1 MLPET
6 SKEKKKADH
15 EEKDN
20 VKKNDKRRNS
30 LTDSATFSSST
41 SSNSSSVDSDE
52 AVSWPG
58 NLCDSKGT
66 MTMPMETVV
75 NTDEHNNTKTDL
87 DKFRRAIR
95 TDNSPAEEFRRLHGF
110 RSIADDVN
118 NGFSSEKD
126 QSTSTENV
134 KTVIQTKKRIE
145 KLRKEREKKDKKE
158 RERAAAAKK
167 EVENFEANRQSA
179 IFEIEKERCVR
190 EMVRCNQRRG
200 QNAFGPVHYGS
211 TGLVSSMSGSAHSST
226 ETGCHSTKKEE
237 EKLRA
242 CVGFGIAGT
251 GLYDHLPQIACARL
265 SKSPLYSDLVGAR
278 KENWREGY
286 QDSYLREHNHI
297 GALYI
302 EKDALEGV
310 AHSMEL
316 VAAMTNSTYSNKW
329 LKKTL
334 ALVLRG
340 KVWRRIQIVAEIMR
354 THRCHNNRFKTMSLA
369 QVLEHVMESVV
380 NLTRDSEDRTNV
392 AMYLSSQFAGRQPCL
407 LAKHRQCLMLD
418 LILSCLSPSGAGALL
433 IEKTRNC
440 QRQAVH
446 FAAISGQPCQL
457 DVLLKHGSPTNEF
470 DKSKQAAIH
479 YLVERNNVLMVRQLM
494 WYGSDMSLVEPS
506 VSKVPS
512 ELYNVDNGEVCSY
525 LQTRVKALE
534 RVMATWLKA
543 ICAGKLQLGSA
554 ASSLHAIRFLPSG
567 GSEINRAN
575 DPRRLWLGL
584 RSDIIQQGFNE
595 GDSLVLFM
603 LPVAFT
609 PQDTLMPAEFPHIV
623 RTELFEASFDT
634 FRKAVSLMK
643 APTLCVSAD
652 QLISKVYL
660 TMPVF
665 QEEDNGYVYA
675 WRIPC
680 KSQQLKGVEFAAL
693 HCTLNTSQ
701 MDPKVAKQAML
712 FVQIFVVKTPHLGPA
727 ARSKQKME

>member
-87 DKFRRAIR
+87 DK
-95 TDNSPAEEFRRLHGF
+95 
-110 RSIADDVN
+110 

-190 EMVRCNQRRG
+190 EM
-200 QNAFGPVHYGS
+200 
-211 TGLVSSMSGSAHSST
+211 
-226 ETGCHSTKKEE
+226 
-237 EKLRA
+237 
-242 CVGFGIAGT
+242 
-251 GLYDHLPQIACARL
+251 LPQIACARL

-329 LKKTL
+329 LRKTL

-340 KVWRRIQIVAEIMR
+340 KVRKVWRRIQIVAEIMR

-380 NLTRDSEDRTNV
+380 NLTRDSEDKTNV

-418 LILSCLSPSGAGALL
+418 LILSCLAPTDAGALL